1 MKKIVIIF
9 LALCIFKKII
19 GLKISLKKKY
29 PNVESGVYQLDN
41 KGRPIKLVDVNY
53 NHIWELPKNGTVNSY
68 TVVKKNGK
76 IKKFSE
82 GTNIIYGTTK
92 RLNLP
97 DVEEIDENT
106 IKEKIENEKKIG
118 NIKNVASIS
127 KKTKDI
133 EDEEKK
139 KKRQKKTLPQAMH
152 ITAED
157 LPEETK
163 DEDSREIDMGYELG
177 AMIKDNLESHYEE
190 TKTPSNLS
198 NDLIDIK
205 IPVTLEKLLLDDLE
219 ERKWIS
225 KKIMHDKICLR
236 DYSKICPSVWEQI
249 SETQCMS
256 PKNYSGPCS
265 HIMTFEPKTAKE
277 KSVIARDCN
286 VSWSCLNESCG
297 NDERDYSKKCPEN
310 WIYSGKCEAPENYAG
325 GCSKSV
331 DFDAFTQNEK
341 EEFSSACKVV
351 WPCKEQSCEKDYSIV
366 CPKGWS
372 YNADKDICNIAEEF
386 KGLISEEDAEIISH
400 MTYQQRAEFSSKYG
414 IGWPCKKEC
423 TSGYDIYAC
432 PRGWVNLMNSG
443 MCKAPEEYTPLI
455 NCPIITHFD
464 YMNAKEKEM
473 FSKKCNV
480 KWLCAENSE
489 RDYFKC
495 PINFEYI
502 NEGEYKGG
510 CHPNEKYKGPCKG
523 PQKLLSLTLEQK
535 YSFEEVCEA
544 QFRNLEKEDIP
555 QTEHDLSIDPS
566 TIEKILKGADISN
579 KKWITLE

>member
-163 DEDSREIDMGYELG
+163 DEDSRKSTQLCI
-177 AMIKDNLESHYEE
+177 H
-190 TKTPSNLS
+190 
-198 NDLIDIK
+198 LI
-205 IPVTLEKLLLDDLE
+205 
-219 ERKWIS
+219 
-225 KKIMHDKICLR
+225 
-236 DYSKICPSVWEQI
+236 
-249 SETQCMS
+249 
-256 PKNYSGPCS
+256 
-265 HIMTFEPKTAKE
+265 
-277 KSVIARDCN
+277 
-286 VSWSCLNESCG
+286 
-297 NDERDYSKKCPEN
+297 
-310 WIYSGKCEAPENYAG
+310 IY
-325 GCSKSV
+325 
-331 DFDAFTQNEK
+331 
-341 EEFSSACKVV
+341 
-351 WPCKEQSCEKDYSIV
+351 
-366 CPKGWS
+366 
-372 YNADKDICNIAEEF
+372 
-386 KGLISEEDAEIISH
+386 L
-400 MTYQQRAEFSSKYG
+400 
-414 IGWPCKKEC
+414 
-423 TSGYDIYAC
+423 
-432 PRGWVNLMNSG
+432 
-443 MCKAPEEYTPLI
+443 
-455 NCPIITHFD
+455 
-464 YMNAKEKEM
+464 
-473 FSKKCNV
+473 
-480 KWLCAENSE
+480 
-489 RDYFKC
+489 
-495 PINFEYI
+495 
-502 NEGEYKGG
+502 
-510 CHPNEKYKGPCKG
+510 
-523 PQKLLSLTLEQK
+523 
-535 YSFEEVCEA
+535 
-544 QFRNLEKEDIP
+544 
-555 QTEHDLSIDPS
+555 
-566 TIEKILKGADISN
+566 
-579 KKWITLE
+579 